1 MAWNES
7 NKFGTDYSLIPPED
21 LKGDHQEEYSMWMHG
36 YTKRRES
43 GWVINLPKE
52 VVDYVV
58 NPVTNPT
65 NKNLMRDLTTAE
77 NVEQKEWEKIERRL
91 CTIKKIYHYPI
102 IWTWKKIRGYWIIL
116 KPDELKSNEHKDFII
131 SYAYDD
137 ENHPKFRAWE
147 KVWYVNNWM
156 KTEIVR
162 KKMHGY
168 TKRRESGWV
177 INLPKEVVDYVV
189 NPVTNPTNKNLMRDL
204 TTAENVE
211 QKEWEKIERRLCTIK
226 KIYHY
231 PIIWTWKKIR
241 GYWIIL
247 KPDELK
253 SNEHKDFII
262 SYAYDDEN
270 HPKFRAWEKVWY
282 VNNWMKT
289 EIVRKNRKK

>member
-162 KKMHGY
+162 K
-168 TKRRESGWV
+168 
-177 INLPKEVVDYVV
+177 
-189 NPVTNPTNKNLMRDL
+189 
-204 TTAENVE
+204 
-211 QKEWEKIERRLCTIK
+211 
-226 KIYHY
+226 
-231 PIIWTWKKIR
+231 
-241 GYWIIL
+241 
-247 KPDELK
+247 
-253 SNEHKDFII
+253 
-262 SYAYDDEN
+262 
-270 HPKFRAWEKVWY
+270 
-282 VNNWMKT
+282 
-289 EIVRKNRKK
+289 NRKK